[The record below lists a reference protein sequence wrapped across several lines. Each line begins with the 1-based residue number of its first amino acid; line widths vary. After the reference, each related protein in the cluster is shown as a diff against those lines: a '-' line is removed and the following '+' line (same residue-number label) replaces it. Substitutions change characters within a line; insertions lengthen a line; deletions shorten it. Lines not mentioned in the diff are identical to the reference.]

1 VIDARPADADRLG
14 DPTYPGTLRGLLGGD
29 EGRRGARRACS
40 GCRHVR
46 TALAASG
53 REGETPTAP
62 RVKKP
67 KGSAIGYTQAAAR
80 RGENRN
86 PGPVAAAQGTGVHA
100 SDVGSRGRRAQL
112 HKPSKVT
119 PHSQPSGN
127 RVNRAATAARRVRT
141 TVRGVYVAGVLF
153 DPLRHFLVA
162 HSYPAHLL
170 ANVRVAHSLG
180 SSEDI
185 FGAYSKVTGEQSKIV
200 GHCRR
205 L

>member
-1 VIDARPADADRLG
+1 MPSALGIQPYPRRPPWIAW
-14 DPTYPGTLRGLLGGD
+14 GD

-40 GCRHVR
+40 GCRHVP

-67 KGSAIGYTQAAAR
+67 KGSAIGFAQAAAR

-86 PGPVAAAQGTGVHA
+86 PGPSRGGTGDRG
-100 SDVGSRGRRAQL
+100 SRVGSRGRRAQL

-127 RVNRAATAARRVRT
+127 RGNRAATAARRVRT

-162 HSYPAHLL
+162 NSYPAHLL
-170 ANVRVAHSLG
+170 PNVRVAHSLG

>member
-1 VIDARPADADRLG
+1 MPIALAIQP
-14 DPTYPGTLRGLLGGD
+14 YPGALRGLLGGD

-40 GCRHVR
+40 SCCRVR
-46 TALAASG
+46 TALPASG

-67 KGSAIGYTQAAAR
+67 KGSAIGYAQAPAR

-86 PGPVAAAQGTGVHA
+86 PTPSRGGTGDRG
-100 SDVGSRGRRAQL
+100 SRVGSRGRRAQL

-119 PHSQPSGN
+119 PRSQPSGN
-127 RVNRAATAARRVRT
+127 RINRAATALRRVRAT
-141 TVRGVYVAGVLF
+141 IHGVYVAGVLF

-162 HSYPAHLL
+162 HSDPTHLL
-170 ANVRVAHSLG
+170 PNIRVAHSLG
-180 SSEDI
+180 WSEDI